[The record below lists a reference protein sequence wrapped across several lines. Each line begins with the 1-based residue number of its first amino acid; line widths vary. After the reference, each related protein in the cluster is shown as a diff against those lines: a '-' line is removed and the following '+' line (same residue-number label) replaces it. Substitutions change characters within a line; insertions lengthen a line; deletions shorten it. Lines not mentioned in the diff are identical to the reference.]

1 MPLSLAGRRSLVG
14 GDGWVTV
21 DQMGRE
27 ALVGFVDADSGW
39 PCYCCL
45 WLLELPA
52 KRRSLVG
59 GA

>member
-21 DQMGRE
+21 DQMGQE

-45 WLLELPA
+45 WLLELP
-52 KRRSLVG
+52 G
-59 GA
+59 